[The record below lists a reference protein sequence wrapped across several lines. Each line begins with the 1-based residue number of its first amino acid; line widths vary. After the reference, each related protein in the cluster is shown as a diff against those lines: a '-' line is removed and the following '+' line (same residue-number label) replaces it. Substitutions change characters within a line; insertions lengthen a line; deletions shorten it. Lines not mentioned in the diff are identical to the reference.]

1 MDSPKSDSSGSS
13 NWGELEC
20 IGKLEIV
27 RPKPVGFLCGTLP
40 VPTDES
46 FNHVFNSA
54 LIPSSSSSS
63 SQTVKAPRYRMLPTE
78 TDLNSPPLLPNH
90 HEKNFPLAAVQS
102 KASSSSSGDFNWESS
117 AACQNLTRKSEALA
131 VYGLSEYG
139 DEIDVIAPTDI
150 LKQIFKMPYTKARL
164 SVAVQRI
171 GNTLVLN
178 AGPDIEEGE
187 RLVRRHSSQ
196 SKAVDQSLFLNF
208 AMHSVRAEA
217 CDVPPSQYPS
227 SGGHS
232 NTSILPGS
240 ETRKDV
246 FVSSDLPAQ
255 GDRSQYI
262 RGDDNQNEGL
272 NCCSDYPQVNRQKYW
287 GSKQRKT
294 TNKHHAVKKSSQVGE
309 KPRHPIQESEKY
321 RRVGNDSFLRVLFWQ
336 FHNFR
341 MLLGSD
347 LLLFSNERY
356 VAVSLHLWDVARQ
369 VTPLTWLEAWLDN
382 IMASVPELAICYHQ
396 NGVVQGY
403 ELLKTDDIFLL
414 KGISEDGTPAFHP
427 QVVQQN
433 GLSVLRFL
441 QDNCKQDPGAY
452 WLYKSAGEDDIQLFD
467 LSAIPKNHSP
477 DDQDASSSSLPTLM
491 HGRRDSLF
499 SLGTLLYRLAHRLS
513 LSMAPN
519 SRAKCANFF
528 RKCLDFLDE
537 QDHLVVRASAHEQ
550 FARLILKC
558 YEELDLT
565 SEFVPLESEVTV
577 TDAEEESHEFS
588 LALPGSVSHLKLSC
602 AEDGYS
608 LQDSESDVVPS
619 ETNVG
624 ASSSA
629 PGKISV
635 SRGMEIIDPRGV
647 DCSNNDEDTLAVYHG
662 SESSS
667 HVVQTVADP
676 ISSKLAAVHHVSQAI
691 KSLRWKRQLQ
701 KSEADFVDHGKTTRD
716 RSVHGHFSVCACGD
730 SDCIEVCDLRE
741 WLPKSKMDH
750 KLWKLVLLLG
760 ESYLAL
766 GQAYKEDAQLQQ
778 TLKVVGIACSVY
790 GSMPQYVEDAQFIS
804 SMVTSSLAP
813 EELNSRSGKT
823 KTLMDDMT
831 HSNLSSSDSVDNKG
845 SRSTYLFW
853 AKAWTLVGD
862 VYVEY
867 HLQRNRDLSAPPDAK
882 ASPRGVRMSSDVV
895 KEVKRLKK
903 KLGQFKQNC
912 STCSLIN
919 CSCQSDRAS
928 SGNSA
933 SSSSGNANYGK
944 KKKKK
949 VCVKEVIGSPENC
962 RRQLDN
968 SDSDCLVKANGNTQ
982 VQESDTTK
990 TKLEETS
997 SASKSIV
1004 GDVGCEIASEAN
1016 ASETPK
1022 SKGRAGGIF
1031 VFLEGHIVGD
1041 ADDNLS
1047 VSASCYDEARKALG
1061 GIPIGSSELLSILKK
1076 KGWVCNELGRNR
1088 LHRKELDKAELAFAD
1103 AIEAFKEIDDHTNI
1117 ILINCNMGHCRRA
1130 LAEEMVSKMEI
1141 FKSHIFL
1148 QDSYKKALD
1157 TAELEYRKAI
1167 RYYEAATFELEKVGV
1182 ESGLGSLSTS
1192 LKNEV
1197 YTQFANTYLR
1207 LGMLLAKE
1215 DIFAEVNEK
1224 GAVEDLPVGY
1234 VNSCD
1239 KKAFIDLRKHESSA
1253 NGAIRE
1259 ALRMYELLGE
1269 LRKQEAAYAYFQLAC
1284 YHRDCCL
1291 KFVHKNK
1298 LPSSES
1304 SILQKVKQYVSLAE
1318 WSWQKSISFY
1328 GPKTHPVMYLT
1339 ILMERSA
1346 LSWKLSES
1354 IHSNTNLE
1362 LALSRLFEGR
1372 HIYGEKAADLSINEN
1387 SEVYSNFRDQL
1398 QALLKKM
1405 LQVSLSTNA
1414 NKSCSGPSHATPISG
1429 SLDAVKLRRLYGMAL
1444 KMTNL
1449 SQLLPMYD
1457 VWSS

>member
-1 MDSPKSDSSGSS
+1 MDSPTSDSSSC

-54 LIPSSSSSS
+54 LIPSSSTSSSS

-78 TDLNSPPLLPNH
+78 TDLNTQPLLPNL

-102 KASSSSSGDFNWESS
+102 KASSSSSGDFNRESS
-117 AACQNLTRKSEALA
+117 VASQNLTRKSEALA

-150 LKQIFKMPYTKARL
+150 LKQIF
-164 SVAVQRI
+164 
-171 GNTLVLN
+171 NTLVLN

-196 SKAVDQSLFLNF
+196 SKSVDQSLFLNF

-217 CDVPPSQYPS
+217 CDVPPS
-227 SGGHS
+227 GGHS

-246 FVSSDLPAQ
+246 YVSSDLPAQ
-255 GDRSQYI
+255 GDRSQYL
-262 RGDDNQNEGL
+262 RGDDSQNEGL
-272 NCCSDYPQVNRQKYW
+272 NCCSDYPQVNRDKYW
-287 GSKQRKT
+287 GSKQSKT
-294 TNKHHAVKKSSQVGE
+294 TNKHHAIKKSSQVGE
-309 KPRHPIQESEKY
+309 KLRHPIEESEKY

-341 MLLGSD
+341 VLLGSD
-347 LLLFSNERY
+347 LLR
-356 VAVSLHLWDVARQ
+356 
-369 VTPLTWLEAWLDN
+369 
-382 IMASVPELAICYHQ
+382 
-396 NGVVQGY
+396 Y

-433 GLSVLRFL
+433 GLSVFRFL

-477 DDQDASSSSLPTLM
+477 DDQDASSGSLPSLM

-513 LSMAPN
+513 LSVAPS
-519 SRAKCANFF
+519 SRAKCAKFF

-537 QDHLVVRASAHEQ
+537 QDHLVVRACAHEQ

-565 SEFVPLESEVTV
+565 SEFLPLESEVTV
-577 TDAEEESHEFS
+577 TNAEEESHEFS
-588 LALPGSVSHLKLSC
+588 LALPGSVLHFKLSC
-602 AEDGYS
+602 VEDGYS
-608 LQDSESDVVPS
+608 HQDSESDGVRS
-619 ETNVG
+619 KTIVG

-629 PGKISV
+629 PGKFLV
-635 SRGMEIIDPRGV
+635 SRGMEITDPRGA
-647 DCSNNDEDTLAVYHG
+647 DCKVLNFFPCG
-662 SESSS
+662 P
-667 HVVQTVADP
+667 TVADP

-701 KSEADFVDHGKTTRD
+701 KSEADLVDHGKQTQD
-716 RSVHGHFSVCACGD
+716 RSAHGHFSVCACGD

-766 GQAYKEDAQLQQ
+766 GQAYKEDGQLQQ

-790 GSMPQYVEDAQFIS
+790 GSMPQHVEDAQFIS
-804 SMVTSSLAP
+804 SMVSS
-813 EELNSRSGKT
+813 SGKT
-823 KTLMDDMT
+823 ITLMDDKT
-831 HSNLSSSDSVDNKG
+831 HSNLSSDSVDSQG
-845 SRSTYLFW
+845 SPSTYLFW

-867 HLQRNRDLSAPPDAK
+867 HLQRNRDLSAPPEAK
-882 ASPRGVRMSSDVV
+882 VSPRGVRMSSDVV

-919 CSCQSDRAS
+919 CSCQSDRAG

-933 SSSSGNANYGK
+933 SSSSGNSSSLDYGK

-949 VCVKEVIGSPENC
+949 AHVKEVIGSPENIRR

-968 SDSDCLVKANGNTQ
+968 SDGDCLVTTNKDTE
-982 VQESDTTK
+982 VQDSDTTK

-997 SASKSIV
+997 PASKSIV
-1004 GDVGCEIASEAN
+1004 DDVGCEIASEAIP
-1016 ASETPK
+1016 SEMPN
-1022 SKGRAGGIF
+1022 KGRTGGIF
-1031 VFLEGHIVGD
+1031 VFLGSHIVGD

-1047 VSASCYDEARKALG
+1047 VSVSCYDEAKKALG
-1061 GIPIGSSELLSILKK
+1061 GIPI
-1076 KGWVCNELGRNR
+1076 GWVCNELGRNR
-1088 LHRKELDKAELAFAD
+1088 LDRKELDKAELAVAD
-1103 AIEAFKEIDDHTNI
+1103 AIEAFKQVADHTNI
-1117 ILINCNMGHCRRA
+1117 ILINCNMGHGRRA

-1141 FKSHIFL
+1141 FKAHMLS
-1148 QDSYKKALD
+1148 QDSYKQALD
-1157 TAELEYRKAI
+1157 TAKLEYRKAI
-1167 RYYEAATFELEKVGV
+1167 RYYEAAAFELEMVGV
-1182 ESGLGSLSTS
+1182 ETGLGALSTS

-1197 YTQFANTYLR
+1197 YAQFANTYLR

-1215 DIFAEVNEK
+1215 DIVQK
-1224 GAVEDLPVGY
+1224 
-1234 VNSCD
+1234 
-1239 KKAFIDLRKHESSA
+1239 KHEISA

-1269 LRKQEAAYAYFQLAC
+1269 LRKQEAAYAYF
-1284 YHRDCCL
+1284 H
-1291 KFVHKNK
+1291 K
-1298 LPSSES
+1298 LPSCGS
-1304 SILQKVKQYVSLAE
+1304 SIMQKVKQYVSLAE

-1339 ILMERSA
+1339 VLIERSA

-1354 IHSNTNLE
+1354 IHSIMNLE

-1372 HIYGEKAADLSINEN
+1372 HIYGEQAADLSINES

-1405 LQVSLSTNA
+1405 LQVSLSANA
-1414 NKSCSGPSHATPISG
+1414 NKSCCGPSHATPING

-1457 VWSS
+1457 PWSS

>member
-1 MDSPKSDSSGSS
+1 MDSPKSDSSSSS

-46 FNHVFNSA
+46 FNNVFNSA
-54 LIPSSSSSS
+54 LIPSSSTSSSS

-78 TDLNSPPLLPNH
+78 TDLNTPPLLPNL
-90 HEKNFPLAAVQS
+90 HEKNFCLAALQS
-102 KASSSSSGDFNWESS
+102 KASSSPTGDFNTESS
-117 AACQNLTRKSEALA
+117 VASQNLTRKSEALA

-139 DEIDVIAPTDI
+139 DEIDVIGPTDI

-196 SKAVDQSLFLNF
+196 SKSVDQSLFLNF
-208 AMHSVRAEA
+208 AMQSVRAEA
-217 CDVPPSQYPS
+217 CDVPPSQHPP
-227 SGGHS
+227 SGGQS

-255 GDRSQYI
+255 GDRSKYLH
-262 RGDDNQNEGL
+262 GDDSQNEGL
-272 NCCSDYPQVNRQKYW
+272 NCRSGYPQVNQDKYW

-441 QDNCKQDPGAY
+441 QENCKQDPGAY

-467 LSAIPKNHSP
+467 LSAIPKNPSP
-477 DDQDASSSSLPTLM
+477 DDQDASSDSLPSLM

-513 LSMAPN
+513 LSMAPS

-550 FARLILKC
+550 FARLILRC

-577 TDAEEESHEFS
+577 TDAEEESHEFT
-588 LALPGSVSHLKLSC
+588 LALPGSVSHFKLSC
-602 AEDGYS
+602 DEDGYS
-608 LQDSESDVVPS
+608 HQDSESDVVPS
-619 ETNVG
+619 KPIMG

-629 PGKISV
+629 PGKFLV
-635 SRGMEIIDPRGV
+635 SGGMEIIDPRGG
-647 DCSNNDEDTLAVYHG
+647 DSGNDDEDTLAVYQR
-662 SESSS
+662 SENSS

-701 KSEADFVDHGKTTRD
+701 KSEADLVDHGKKTQD
-716 RSVHGHFSVCACGD
+716 RSAHGHFYVCACGD

-766 GQAYKEDAQLQQ
+766 GQAYKEDGQLQQ

-790 GSMPQYVEDAQFIS
+790 GSMPQHVEDAQFIS
-804 SMVTSSLAP
+804 SIVSSSL
-813 EELNSRSGKT
+813 EQKTLNKRSGKAR
-823 KTLMDDMT
+823 TLMDDKT
-831 HSNLSSSDSVDNKG
+831 HSNLSSSDSVDSEG
-845 SRSTYLFW
+845 SPSTYLFW

-867 HLQRNRDLSAPPDAK
+867 HLQRNRDLSAPSEAK

-933 SSSSGNANYGK
+933 SSSSGNSCSLDYGK

-949 VCVKEVIGSPENC
+949 EHVKEVVGSSENIRR

-968 SDSDCLVKANGNTQ
+968 SDSDCLVTTNKGTE
-982 VQESDTTK
+982 VQDSNTTK
-990 TKLEETS
+990 TKLEQTS
-997 SASKSIV
+997 SGSNSIV
-1004 GDVGCEIASEAN
+1004 DDVGCEIASEAIP
-1016 ASETPK
+1016 SETPY
-1022 SKGRAGGIF
+1022 SKERTGGIF
-1031 VFLEGHIVGD
+1031 VFLGSHIIGD

-1047 VSASCYDEARKALG
+1047 VSVSCYDEARKALG
-1061 GIPIGSSELLSILKK
+1061 GIPSGSSELQSILKK
-1076 KGWVCNELGRNR
+1076 KGWVCNELGRHR
-1088 LHRKELDKAELAFAD
+1088 LDRKELDKAELAFAD
-1103 AIEAFKEIDDHTNI
+1103 AIEAFKEVADHTNI
-1117 ILINCNMGHCRRA
+1117 ILINCNMGHGRRA

-1141 FKSHIFL
+1141 FKAHMLL
-1148 QDSYKKALD
+1148 QDSYKRLRD
-1157 TAELEYRKAI
+1157 TAKLEYRKAI
-1167 RYYEAATFELEKVGV
+1167 RYYEAATFELERVGV
-1182 ESGLGSLSTS
+1182 EAGLGTLSTS

-1207 LGMLLAKE
+1207 LGMLLAKV
-1215 DIFAEVNEK
+1215 DICAEINEK
-1224 GAVEDLPVGY
+1224 GIVE
-1234 VNSCD
+1234 
-1239 KKAFIDLRKHESSA
+1239 DLRKHESSA

-1269 LRKQEAAYAYFQLAC
+1269 LRKQEAAYACFQLAC

-1291 KFVHKNK
+1291 KFVHESKS
-1298 LPSSES
+1298 PSSES
-1304 SILQKVKQYVSLAE
+1304 SIMQRVKQYVSLAE
-1318 WSWQKSISFY
+1318 WSWQKSLSFY

-1339 ILMERSA
+1339 ILIERSA

-1354 IHSNTNLE
+1354 MHSITNLE
-1362 LALSRLFEGR
+1362 LVLSRLLEGR
-1372 HIYGEKAADLSINEN
+1372 HIYREEAADLSINES
-1387 SEVYSNFRDQL
+1387 SEVYSNFRGQL

-1414 NKSCSGPSHATPISG
+1414 NKSCCGPSHATPISG

-1457 VWSS
+1457 LWSA